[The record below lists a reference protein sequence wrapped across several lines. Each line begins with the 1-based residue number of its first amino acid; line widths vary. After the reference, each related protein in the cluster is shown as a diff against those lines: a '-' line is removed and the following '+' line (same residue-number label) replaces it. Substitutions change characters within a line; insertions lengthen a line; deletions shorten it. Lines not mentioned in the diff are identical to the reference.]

1 MNKLGSIVLLCLI
14 ALLSACGD
22 EDNSEPPALLT
33 NFTRT
38 AYLDQQWSA
47 ISGDEIGQ
55 QFLFIQPLLLDD
67 RILVAGRDGVLTMF
81 DTEHGHE
88 LAEIDLD
95 EALSGGIGGNSS
107 KALVTTR
114 DGSVVC
120 IDLGDKK
127 VIWKTRVPSEVL
139 SRPVLYNNIVLVRT
153 GDGGLL
159 GLDLQTGKIKWSY
172 AQAIPAL
179 TLRGSSTPVIARG
192 RVFVGLDNGRMIA
205 LSPIDGEVI
214 WDVALSVPQGRS
226 EIQRLVDIDGR
237 SVLYG
242 RLLYATSYQGKMAAI
257 DVGSGQFVWSRPFSS
272 HSGVSVDETAVYSSD
287 DMSYVWALDKN
298 TGATLW
304 KQEKLK
310 LRDVTRPVLF
320 GDYLVVG
327 DYEGY
332 LHVMSKFD
340 GHFVARI
347 QVNDYDNEDDSG
359 ILVPPVV
366 QGERLYVITR
376 NGLLACYTLK
386 QIVKEDLDF

>member
-1 MNKLGSIVLLCLI
+1 MKFIRPTILLCLI

-33 NFTRT
+33 SFTRT
-38 AYLDQQWSA
+38 ADLDQQWSVVT
-47 ISGDEIGQ
+47 GDGIGQ

-67 RILVAGRDGVLTMF
+67 RIVVAGRDGVLTIF

-95 EALSGGIGGNSS
+95 EELSGGIGGNSS

-127 VIWKTRVPSEVL
+127 VSWKTRVPSEVL
-139 SRPVLYNNIVLVRT
+139 SRPMLYNNIVLVRT
-153 GDGGLL
+153 GDGRLL
-159 GLDLQTGKIKWSY
+159 GLDLGTGKIKWSY
-172 AQAIPAL
+172 AQTIPAL
-179 TLRGSSTPVIARG
+179 TLRGSSSPVIARG
-192 RVFVGLDNGRMIA
+192 RVFVGLDNGRLIA

-214 WDVALSVPQGRS
+214 WDIALTVPQGRS

-237 SVLYG
+237 SELYG
-242 RLLYATSYQGKMAAI
+242 RLLYATSFQGRMAAI
-257 DVGSGQFVWSRPFSS
+257 DVITGQFVWSRPFSS
-272 HSGVSVDETAVYSSD
+272 HSGLTLDKDAVYSSD
-287 DMSYVWALDKN
+287 DMSYVWALDRN

-310 LRDVTRPVLF
+310 LREITRPVLF
-320 GDYLVVG
+320 GEYLVVG

-340 GHFVARI
+340 GHFVART
-347 QVNDYDNEDDSG
+347 QVSDGGLGSG
-359 ILVPPVV
+359 MLVPPVV
-366 QGERLYVITR
+366 QGERIYALTR
-376 NGLLACYTLK
+376 DGLLASYTLK

>member
-1 MNKLGSIVLLCLI
+1 MKTFGSIVLLCLI

-38 AYLDQQWSA
+38 AYLDQQWSV
-47 ISGDEIGQ
+47 ITGDEIGQ
-55 QFLFIQPLLLDD
+55 QFLFIEPLLLDD
-67 RILVAGRDGVLTMF
+67 RILVAGRDGLLTIF
-81 DTEHGHE
+81 NISNGHE
-88 LAEIDLD
+88 NAELDLD
-95 EALSGGIGGNSS
+95 ESLSGGIGGNNS

-120 IDLGDKK
+120 IDLDDMK
-127 VIWKTRVPSEVL
+127 VSWKTRVPSEVL
-139 SRPVLYNNIVLVRT
+139 SRPVLYDNIVLVRT
-153 GDGGLL
+153 ADGRLV
-159 GLDLQTGKIKWSY
+159 GLDLVTGKIRWTY
-172 AQAIPAL
+172 AQTIPDL
-179 TLRGSSTPVIARG
+179 TLRGSSSPVLARG
-192 RVFVGLDNGRMIA
+192 RVFVGLDNGRLIA

-214 WDVALSVPQGRS
+214 WDIALAVPQGRS

-237 SVLYG
+237 AELYG
-242 RLLYATSYQGKMAAI
+242 RLLYATSYQGRMAAV
-257 DVGSGQFVWSRPFSS
+257 DVSNGQFVWSRPFSS
-272 HSGVSVDETAVYSSD
+272 HSGLSVDKTAVYSSD

-298 TGATLW
+298 NGATLW

-310 LRDVTRPVLF
+310 LRDITRPVLF

-340 GHFVARI
+340 GHFVART
-347 QVNDYDNEDDSG
+347 QVDDSG

-366 QGERLYVITR
+366 KDDRLYVLTR
-376 NGLLACYTLK
+376 DGLLASYTLK